1 MNTLASIASIGVGAT
16 VGASCRYY
24 IGVLSLQYLGKT
36 LPYGTLISNIIGS
49 FIAGILVVVILEK
62 LLLSETYRLMLLI
75 GLTGSLTTM
84 STLSFESLEML
95 SGGSYGQALLNI
107 LLNIGLSL
115 LAAGAKGVGQP
126 LTERDRY
133 LCKKIAPMLIEME
146 LIFVGLDVIGDYITE
161 INVTSP
167 TCIREL
173 DRQFNLNISAQLLDA
188 VEEKLALR

>member
-24 IGVLSLQYLGKT
+24 IGVLSIQFLGKAF
-36 LPYGTLISNIIGS
+36 PYGTLISNVVGS

-62 LLLSETYRLMLLI
+62 LLLSETYRLMLLV

-95 SGGSYGQALLNI
+95 GGGNYGQALLNI

-115 LAAGAKGVGQP
+115 LAAGLGVMLAKYGFS
-126 LTERDRY
+126 L
-133 LCKKIAPMLIEME
+133 
-146 LIFVGLDVIGDYITE
+146 
-161 INVTSP
+161 
-167 TCIREL
+167 
-173 DRQFNLNISAQLLDA
+173 AQS
-188 VEEKLALR
+188 

>member
-24 IGVLSLQYLGKT
+24 IGVLSIQYLGKAF
-36 LPYGTLISNIIGS
+36 PYGTLISNVIGS

-95 SGGSYGQALLNI
+95 SGGNYGQALLNI

-115 LAAGAKGVGQP
+115 LAASLGVMLAKYG
-126 LTERDRY
+126 
-133 LCKKIAPMLIEME
+133 
-146 LIFVGLDVIGDYITE
+146 
-161 INVTSP
+161 
-167 TCIREL
+167 
-173 DRQFNLNISAQLLDA
+173 FNLAQS
-188 VEEKLALR
+188 

>member
-24 IGVLSLQYLGKT
+24 IGVLSLQYLGKM

-62 LLLSETYRLMLLI
+62 LLLSETYRLMLLV

-95 SGGSYGQALLNI
+95 GGGNYGQALLNI

-115 LAAGAKGVGQP
+115 LAAGLGVMLAK
-126 LTERDRY
+126 Y
-133 LCKKIAPMLIEME
+133 
-146 LIFVGLDVIGDYITE
+146 GLV
-161 INVTSP
+161 
-167 TCIREL
+167 
-173 DRQFNLNISAQLLDA
+173 
-188 VEEKLALR
+188 

>member
-24 IGVLSLQYLGKT
+24 IGVLSIQYLGKAF
-36 LPYGTLISNIIGS
+36 PYGTLISNVVGA

-95 SGGSYGQALLNI
+95 SGGHYGQVLLNI

-115 LAAGAKGVGQP
+115 LAAGLGVMLAKYG
-126 LTERDRY
+126 
-133 LCKKIAPMLIEME
+133 
-146 LIFVGLDVIGDYITE
+146 
-161 INVTSP
+161 
-167 TCIREL
+167 
-173 DRQFNLNISAQLLDA
+173 FNLAQS
-188 VEEKLALR
+188 

>member
-24 IGVLSLQYLGKT
+24 IGVLSLQYLGKM

-62 LLLSETYRLMLLI
+62 LLLSETYRLMLLV

-95 SGGSYGQALLNI
+95 GGGNYGQALLNI

-115 LAAGAKGVGQP
+115 LVAGLGVMLAKYGFS
-126 LTERDRY
+126 L
-133 LCKKIAPMLIEME
+133 
-146 LIFVGLDVIGDYITE
+146 
-161 INVTSP
+161 
-167 TCIREL
+167 
-173 DRQFNLNISAQLLDA
+173 AQS
-188 VEEKLALR
+188 

>member
-24 IGVLSLQYLGKT
+24 IGVLSLQYLGKM

-62 LLLSETYRLMLLI
+62 LLLSETYRLMLLV

-95 SGGSYGQALLNI
+95 SGGNYGQALLNI

-115 LAAGAKGVGQP
+115 LAAGLGVMLAKYGFS
-126 LTERDRY
+126 L
-133 LCKKIAPMLIEME
+133 
-146 LIFVGLDVIGDYITE
+146 
-161 INVTSP
+161 
-167 TCIREL
+167 
-173 DRQFNLNISAQLLDA
+173 AQS
-188 VEEKLALR
+188 

>member
-1 MNTLASIASIGVGAT
+1 MNTLVSIASIGVGAT

-24 IGVLSLQYLGKT
+24 IGVLSIQYLGKGF
-36 LPYGTLISNIIGS
+36 PYGTLISNVVGS

-62 LLLSETYRLMLLI
+62 LLLSETYRLMLLV

-115 LAAGAKGVGQP
+115 LAASLGVMLAKYG
-126 LTERDRY
+126 
-133 LCKKIAPMLIEME
+133 
-146 LIFVGLDVIGDYITE
+146 
-161 INVTSP
+161 
-167 TCIREL
+167 
-173 DRQFNLNISAQLLDA
+173 FNLAQS
-188 VEEKLALR
+188 

>member
-24 IGVLSLQYLGKT
+24 IGVLSLQYLGKM
-36 LPYGTLISNIIGS
+36 LPYGTLISNVIGS

-62 LLLSETYRLMLLI
+62 LLLSETYRLMLLV

-95 SGGSYGQALLNI
+95 SGGNYGQALLNI

-115 LAAGAKGVGQP
+115 LAAGLGVMLAKYGFS
-126 LTERDRY
+126 L
-133 LCKKIAPMLIEME
+133 
-146 LIFVGLDVIGDYITE
+146 
-161 INVTSP
+161 
-167 TCIREL
+167 
-173 DRQFNLNISAQLLDA
+173 AQS
-188 VEEKLALR
+188 